1 MPADKINVVD
11 KMNIVDKGNINNL
24 DTGITFGD
32 VLLQPAYSEV
42 LPNEVDTTSYLSNN
56 IKLNIPIVS
65 AAMDTV
71 TGSKMAAA
79 MLRSGGTGVIHR
91 NQSIDNQVN
100 SLSKVKKQIGS
111 DSGVVGAAIGFYGN
125 AFDRAKALVAA
136 GADFIVIDTAHGD
149 TKAMFNMVQ
158 KIKADKNFTNID
170 IIAGNIATGSA
181 AKSLIEAGADA
192 VKVGIGPGSICTTR
206 VVSGVGVPQITA
218 ISNVFAAAGQYN
230 IPIIADGGIRYIGDI
245 AKAIAAGASTVMLG
259 SLLAGTDQAIGDIV
273 EVNGRKY
280 KAYRGMGA
288 KEVLNSTKAF
298 SSDRYFHT
306 ANKVNKLSSRLV
318 SEGVSGLIDYKGS
331 VVDILE
337 QIISGLRQ
345 SMFYIGAESV
355 RQIWQ
360 KGRFIKITSAG
371 LTESHPHDIHAI
383 KD

>member
-1 MPADKINVVD
+1 
-11 KMNIVDKGNINNL
+11 MNIVDKGNINNL